1 MKNIF
6 KIIDSE
12 NDRVIFFNIEN
23 SEVTA
28 IDFRQGISDESEN
41 DFEPVAEILEHF
53 NKMYSR
59 SENKSTQA
67 TENTLKKAVE
77 VYCILN
83 IYE

>member
-6 KIIDSE
+6 KITDIDT
-12 NDRVIFFNIEN
+12 DRVIFFNIEN
-23 SEVTA
+23 GTITA
-28 IDFRQGISDESEN
+28 IDFRQGISDESEH

-53 NKMYSR
+53 NKMYANL
-59 SENKSTQA
+59 ENKGTQA

>member
-6 KIIDSE
+6 KITD
-12 NDRVIFFNIEN
+12 NDTDRVIFFNVEN
-23 SEVTA
+23 GTITG
-28 IDFRQGISDESEN
+28 IDFRQGISDESEH
-41 DFEPVAEILEHF
+41 DFKPVAEILEHF
-53 NKMYSR
+53 NKMYAK

-67 TENTLKKAVE
+67 IENTLKKAVE